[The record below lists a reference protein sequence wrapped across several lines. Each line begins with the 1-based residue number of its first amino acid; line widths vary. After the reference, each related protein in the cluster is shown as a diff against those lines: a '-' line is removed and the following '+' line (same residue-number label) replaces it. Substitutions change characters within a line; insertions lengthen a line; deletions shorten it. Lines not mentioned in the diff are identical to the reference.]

1 MEPMKVEELMVAV
14 WNPPKRNHQRKS
26 WWGWKALRF
35 ARSAA
40 ANEVWEVSFAQVSLI
55 RQRGGQI

>member
-1 MEPMKVEELMVAV
+1 MMVAV